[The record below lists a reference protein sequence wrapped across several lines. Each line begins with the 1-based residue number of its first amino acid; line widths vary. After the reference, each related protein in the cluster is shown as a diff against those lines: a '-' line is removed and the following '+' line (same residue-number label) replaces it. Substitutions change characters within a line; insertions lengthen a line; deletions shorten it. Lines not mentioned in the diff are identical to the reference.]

1 MEKRKN
7 NKLWILW
14 MLSVILV
21 FGWGGSARAQG
32 QTKTCPITDVSLFVC
47 SNGVITGF
55 TGGNQVTE
63 VVIPRQIGG
72 QSVTGIGA
80 NAFYNCGELTSVVMP
95 DTVTSF
101 GEKAFGECR
110 KLNSI
115 LAYGE
120 NEVQDN
126 QIVVERDD
134 LSVVELP
141 AGLTSVDTTTF
152 LTCTS
157 IRRFAVAAG
166 NTAYKAIGQDGNT
179 ENKGEMLLNIDGTKL
194 IRMAPAGING
204 TYSIPEGIKEI
215 GDYAL
220 EGNQG
225 GGRKYIIPTSV
236 EKIGNYAFY
245 GCGNLNGVEFMAG
258 SKLTTVGAFAFAKN
272 ANLSTDPHPF
282 TLPESVTNIGESCFK
297 DCVNMEI
304 DLSRT
309 AITTIPQY
317 IFDGCQNIHAVT
329 MPASLRTL
337 DAYAFYGCSNLNNI
351 YFLGATL
358 DKIGTAA
365 FQGCPNLHEIII
377 PEGIT
382 SIEDNTFDGC
392 MNLNKIILPQS
403 VERIGENAF
412 RNCQNIHEMVIPKN
426 VKYIANS
433 SFTGAK
439 QDEIDVSQNE
449 YAQAWIGGLP
459 KQGATF
465 VVGGVIYEVTN
476 SAEQGGTVAAT
487 GTESKQ
493 VRNVVVEDTV
503 MRGGYTFTVTEIA
516 KNAFK
521 RCKKLKKVTIG
532 SNVRKIG
539 AGAFAGDKKLNRV
552 LVKAKG
558 LKSVGKNAFKG
569 IHKKAVMKVANR
581 KAAKKCKKLL
591 KGKTGWKPSMKVK

>member
-1 MEKRKN
+1 MEKGKN

-14 MLSVILV
+14 MLSFLMVL
-21 FGWGGSARAQG
+21 GWSISVEA
-32 QTKTCPITDVSLFVC
+32 QTKTYPVTDASLFVC
-47 SNGVITGF
+47 DNGVITGYN
-55 TGGNQVTE
+55 GGNQAAE
-63 VVIPRQIGG
+63 IVIPRQWNG
-72 QSVTGIGA
+72 QTVTAIGA
-80 NAFYNCGELTSVVMP
+80 NVFYNYGELTSVVMP
-95 DTVTSF
+95 DTIISF

-110 KLNSI
+110 KLDSVI
-115 LAYGE
+115 AYGE
-120 NEVQDN
+120 NEVQDG
-126 QIVVERDD
+126 QVVVDRDD
-134 LSVVELP
+134 FAAVEIP
-141 AGLTSVDTTTF
+141 AGMASIDATAF
-152 LTCTS
+152 LTCS
-157 IRRFAVAAG
+157 SVRRFAVAAG
-166 NTAYKAIGQDGNT
+166 NPVYKAISQDGNT
-179 ENKGEMLLNIDGTKL
+179 DNKGELLLRADGTKL
-194 IRMAPAGING
+194 IRMAPAGIND
-204 TYSIPEGIKEI
+204 TYSIPDGVREI
-215 GDYAL
+215 GDYAV

-225 GGRKYIIPTSV
+225 GGRRYIVPASV
-236 EKIGNYAFY
+236 EKIGSYAFY
-245 GCGNLNGVEFMAG
+245 GCSNLNGVEFAAG
-258 SKLTTVGAFAFAKN
+258 SRLTTIGAFAFAKN
-272 ANLSTDPHPF
+272 ANLRTDPHPF

-304 DLSRT
+304 DLSKT

-476 SAEQGGTVAAT
+476 SAEQGGNVAAT

-539 AGAFAGDKKLNRV
+539 AGAFAGDKKLNRI

-558 LKSVGKNAFKG
+558 LKSIGKNAFKG

-591 KGKTGWKPSMKVK
+591 KGKTGWKSSMKVK